1 MTEHSPRPDACE
13 LITADLERQCRA
25 RRTHFLPALLLA
37 LVVGVGTLVAVGT
50 RPDLLEQG
58 PIQLAALAGLWVLCL
73 VIFPAIGVGLLFVG
87 RTTRLALVAAGV
99 LATVML
105 TSGWPDGTA
114 SMHVHGGSGLGC
126 LPLTLGTGVLLL
138 GIGFLSGAFV
148 QRRAVASIFWV
159 AAGLSL
165 MALNVVTWHCP
176 RTGLPHVLPHH
187 LGGALA
193 LLVVAVIVGV
203 LARRH
208 GRARC

>member
-1 MTEHSPRPDACE
+1 MTERAPRPDACE
-13 LITADLERQCRA
+13 LITADLDRQCKA

-37 LVVGVGTLVAVGT
+37 LVVVVGTLVAVGA

-58 PIQLAALAGLWVLCL
+58 PLKLAVLAALWVLCL
-73 VIFPAIGVGLLFVG
+73 VVFPAIGVGLLFVG

-99 LATVML
+99 LATVAL
-105 TSGWPDGTA
+105 TSGWPHD
-114 SMHVHGGSGLGC
+114 SSSVHLAGGSGLGC

-148 QRRAVASIFWV
+148 QRRAVTSIFWV

-176 RTGLPHVLPHH
+176 RTGLLHVLPHH
-187 LGGALA
+187 LGGGLA
-193 LLVVAVIVGV
+193 LLVVAVVVGW
-203 LARRH
+203 LAHRH
-208 GRARC
+208 SRPQC